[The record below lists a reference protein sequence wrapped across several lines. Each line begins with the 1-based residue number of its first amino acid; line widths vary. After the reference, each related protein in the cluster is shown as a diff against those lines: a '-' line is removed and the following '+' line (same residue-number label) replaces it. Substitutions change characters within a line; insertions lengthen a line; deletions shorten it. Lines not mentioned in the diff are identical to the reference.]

1 MAERI
6 SKIKRIEKTDAELK
20 AESLSEVTDAIAE
33 NKDSILKAIK
43 LIGTLDEAKIL
54 DALNGAVKQRG
65 AITEKVVSEIN
76 KEQYAG
82 IIHNMGQM
90 LFLLGSLNTEEL
102 SVFLNKVTKG
112 IHVAN
117 RANPNARSSVSGL
130 IKVLKDDEINR
141 SLTYFL
147 TMLKGM
153 SR

>member
-20 AESLSEVTDAIAE
+20 VESLSEVTDAIAE

>member
-6 SKIKRIEKTDAELK
+6 SKIKRIERTDAELK